1 MDNEIERKFLV
12 KGEFKHLAKRSYRIR
27 QGYLSVDP
35 EKTVRI
41 RIKDKQAFITI
52 KGKTNET
59 GLSRFEWEK
68 ELEFDEALKLLSL
81 CGNQIIDKTRYIIP
95 EGRGLIFE
103 VDEFHGKHKGLIIV
117 ELELPYE
124 DFKYEKPNWLGEEVS
139 GKKEYYNSY
148 LAAK

>member
-12 KGEFKHLAKRSYRIR
+12 KGEFKHLSKRSYRIR

-95 EGRGLIFE
+95 EGRGLNFE
-103 VDEFHGKHKGLIIV
+103 IDEFHGKHKGLIIA

-124 DFKYEKPNWLGEEVS
+124 VFKYEKPNWLGEEVS